1 MVNLE
6 SADKKDDTEVGENK
20 SYGTLADEDEA
31 CFMDIKLL
39 YEVGFFLGVVMVLS
53 DDASNVTMIGK
64 DKSDDTLAYDDM
76 AHKVILRTSSYVL
89 KIVTHI
95 GQVWS

>member
-1 MVNLE
+1 
-6 SADKKDDTEVGENK
+6 
-20 SYGTLADEDEA
+20 
-31 CFMDIKLL
+31 
-39 YEVGFFLGVVMVLS
+39 
-53 DDASNVTMIGK
+53 MIGK

>member
-1 MVNLE
+1 
-6 SADKKDDTEVGENK
+6 
-20 SYGTLADEDEA
+20 
-31 CFMDIKLL
+31 MDIKLL
-39 YEVGFFLGVVMVLS
+39 YEVDFFLGVVMVLS
-53 DDASNVTMIGK
+53 NDASNVTMIGK

>member
-1 MVNLE
+1 MF
-6 SADKKDDTEVGENK
+6 
-20 SYGTLADEDEA
+20 YGLHEA
-31 CFMDIKLL
+31 
-39 YEVGFFLGVVMVLS
+39 VFFRCCNGAFAS

-64 DKSDDTLAYDDM
+64 DKSDNTLAYENL

>member
-1 MVNLE
+1 
-6 SADKKDDTEVGENK
+6 
-20 SYGTLADEDEA
+20 
-31 CFMDIKLL
+31 MDIKLL
-39 YEVGFFLGVVMVLS
+39 YEVGFFFGVVMVLS